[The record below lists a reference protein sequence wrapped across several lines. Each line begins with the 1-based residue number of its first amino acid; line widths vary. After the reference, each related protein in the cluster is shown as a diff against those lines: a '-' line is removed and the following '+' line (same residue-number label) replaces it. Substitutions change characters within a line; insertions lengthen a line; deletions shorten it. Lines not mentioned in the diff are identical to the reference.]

1 MSKERA
7 RRRAEERA
15 RKSAPK
21 SKAAAVDASV
31 KPPTKKKKQRARSA
45 REERRRKRV
54 LLVGGLWL
62 LANVL
67 IWILSDSWNAR
78 WLGLTLTT
86 IAVPLIVW
94 LVWDPQRR
102 VDL

>member
-21 SKAAAVDASV
+21 PKIAAAAGG
-31 KPPTKKKKQRARSA
+31 KQPAQKKQHVRTA
-45 REERRRKRV
+45 REARRRRRV

-102 VDL
+102 VNL

>member
-21 SKAAAVDASV
+21 SKVAAADASA
-31 KPPTKKKKQRARSA
+31 KPRVQKKHPSRTA
-45 REERRRKRV
+45 REERRRRRF

-67 IWILSDSWNAR
+67 IWVFNDSWNVR